1 MYLEYF
7 NEFAKLLIVCNLR
20 SLSPGLCSYFTTII
34 PNMFIYTY
42 ILTDE
47 QQQYYQ
53 TISLINFSSWEIVG
67 SADNK
72 FPSIVHVT
80 GAASPKRQN
89 VTANIPIKK
98 ATLANN

>member
-1 MYLEYF
+1 
-7 NEFAKLLIVCNLR
+7 
-20 SLSPGLCSYFTTII
+20 
-34 PNMFIYTY
+34 MFIYTY

-72 FPSIVHVT
+72 FPSSVHVT
-80 GAASPKRQN
+80 GAVSPKYKN

-98 ATLANN
+98 DISYQLIILDNWSLKPSYHRVTFSVLQIVYNFLFNLH